1 MPDSR
6 GEPAKKDLLT
16 KLLKGLEGQPQ
27 TGAEHFSLP
36 AWISLQ
42 SCCVLSCPVLSCVL
56 MALCLCVSTVFTCLL
71 IRGFPGLPLVVMAT
85 STSSSLPLCSG

>member
-42 SCCVLSCPVLSCVL
+42 SCCVLSCPVLCSHGPLL
-56 MALCLCVSTVFTCLL
+56 MYLHC
-71 IRGFPGLPLVVMAT
+71 IHLPT
-85 STSSSLPLCSG
+85 H